1 MKSKKKKGYQSTF
14 YLPLFIIHTTMHTY
28 LLRVG
33 MVGKN
38 TVDTVE
44 KVKQLLRESLDTD
57 FGNTNRVLK
66 ESMDHNLVGIFGS
79 EGLFNLW
86 VDAMWR
92 SSTPEKKSFFINIMV
107 KDKKHIIITAEYKEM
122 KTLRDM
128 AAMAVAKSFDDKNG
142 VDKLEDIPKCLL
154 EDIKQ
159 FL

>member
-1 MKSKKKKGYQSTF
+1 
-14 YLPLFIIHTTMHTY
+14 MHTY

-57 FGNTNRVLK
+57 FGNNNRVLK
-66 ESMDHNLVGIFGS
+66 ERMDPNLVGIFGS
-79 EGLFNLW
+79 EGLFHLW

-92 SSTPEKKSFFINIMV
+92 SSTPDKKSFFINIMV

>member
-1 MKSKKKKGYQSTF
+1 
-14 YLPLFIIHTTMHTY
+14 MHTY

-33 MVGKN
+33 LVGKN
-38 TVDTVE
+38 TTDTVE

-57 FGNTNRVLK
+57 FGNNNRVLK
-66 ESMDHNLVGIFGS
+66 ERMDPNLVAIFGS
-79 EGLFNLW
+79 EGLFHLW

-107 KDKKHIIITAEYKEM
+107 KDKRHIIITANYKEM

-128 AAMAVAKSFDDKNG
+128 AAMVLAKSFDDKTD
-142 VDKLEDIPKCLL
+142 VEKLEDIPKCLIK
-154 EDIKQ
+154 DIQQ

>member
-1 MKSKKKKGYQSTF
+1 MGVSDSILSPPVQYHQHRTA
-14 YLPLFIIHTTMHTY
+14 MHTY

-33 MVGKN
+33 LVGKN
-38 TVDTVE
+38 TMDTVE

-57 FGNTNRVLK
+57 FGNNNRILK
-66 ESMDHNLVGIFGS
+66 ERMDQNLIGIFGS
-79 EGLFNLW
+79 EGLFHLW

-107 KDKKHIIITAEYKEM
+107 KDKRHIIITAEYKEM

-128 AAMAVAKSFDDKNG
+128 AAMVVAKSLDNKND

-154 EDIKQ
+154 E
-159 FL
+159 